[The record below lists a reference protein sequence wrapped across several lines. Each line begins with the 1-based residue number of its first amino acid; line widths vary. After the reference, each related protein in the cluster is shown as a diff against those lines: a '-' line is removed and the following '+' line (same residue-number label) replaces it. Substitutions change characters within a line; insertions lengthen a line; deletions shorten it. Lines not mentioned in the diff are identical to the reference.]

1 MVTGTDVLAIMT
13 VGTVPKLVSYVN
25 KFQMNLEAQ
34 RDGSARESRAFR
46 IANAPKPD
54 NPLSAVANA
63 MFQSARSRL
72 KENETG
78 LSYVVEQRMSLKLKL
93 LRLIVLPRSMRDTEL
108 AQFVGE
114 DIHARLYRLIELE
127 DEPAQRDL
135 QLFFSG
141 ITISKI
147 THLHHGLLPKE
158 QPLDSREWLSTVVA
172 HSPEAIIF
180 GLPSMDMQMHSEE
193 TQEGQAG
200 ATMGRILNYDFSST
214 FSKAGVKDAEDIYI
228 SLNMSLYAWLT
239 ILRKTFAREM
249 EQVQLSAETRGP
261 TSGSAMQAAMS
272 LRKKHETSGSLS
284 LPTDRDDTQAQEPV
298 TGTQTRQRKRG
309 SMSARL
315 SPLSIQTLDVVG
327 AKFPAGPSPLS
338 RTVTPTS
345 TPFAAADSPAL
356 TTAVPSAAPSSVPNG
371 KKATGLVYVPRTRR
385 IERLTMRQLG
395 EATPDVMH
403 PFFMKKAGF
412 NLEDSLPQYVHE
424 YATLPTEEIMKALL
438 KLYSK
443 QLTRSTVDT
452 P

>member
-1 MVTGTDVLAIMT
+1 MLAIMT

-25 KFQMNLEAQ
+25 KFRTNLEAQ
-34 RDGSARESRAFR
+34 REGAARESRAFR
-46 IANAPKPD
+46 IANTPKPD

-78 LSYVVEQRMSLKLKL
+78 LSYAVGQRMSLKLKL

-114 DIHARLYRLIELE
+114 DVHARLYRLVQLE
-127 DEPAQRDL
+127 GEPTQRDL
-135 QLFFSG
+135 QLYFSG
-141 ITISKI
+141 ISTSKI
-147 THLHHGLLPKE
+147 IHLHHGLLPKE
-158 QPLDSREWLSTVVA
+158 QPLDSREWLSTVIA
-172 HSPEAIIF
+172 QSPEAVIF

-200 ATMGRILNYDFSST
+200 DMRRILNYDFSSS
-214 FSKAGVKDAEDIYI
+214 FSKAGIKDAEDIYI

-261 TSGSAMQAAMS
+261 TVSTPQSATPFRRRQETGASS
-272 LRKKHETSGSLS
+272 LF
-284 LPTDRDDTQAQEPV
+284 PPDREDSPAQEAV
-298 TGTQTRQRKRG
+298 AGTRTRSRTRG
-309 SMSARL
+309 SISARL
-315 SPLSIQTLDVVG
+315 SPLSIQTLDTD
-327 AKFPAGPSPLS
+327 ATLPASPSPLS
-338 RTVTPTS
+338 RIMSPTS
-345 TPFAAADSPAL
+345 TTFAAADSPAL
-356 TTAVPSAAPSSVPNG
+356 TTAIPSAAPSSVPKE
-371 KKATGLVYVPRTRR
+371 KKAMGLVYMPRTRK

-443 QLTRSTVDT
+443 QLTKNAVDM